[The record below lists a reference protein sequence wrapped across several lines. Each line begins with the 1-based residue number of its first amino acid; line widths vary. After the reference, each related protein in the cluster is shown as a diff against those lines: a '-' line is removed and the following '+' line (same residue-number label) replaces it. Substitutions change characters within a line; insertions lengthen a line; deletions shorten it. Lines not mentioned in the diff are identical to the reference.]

1 MHIGDEYHWLKIK
14 VEDVMIF
21 YFTAAR
27 GARVSGH
34 QMDHQMIT

>member
-27 GARVSGH
+27 VSGH